1 MENNQN
7 DKLTYIL
14 MIIAGLICIL
24 NGVLVFDQTIIM
36 ILLSILFIIVGLI
49 MSFVSINGLRNKLK

>member
-36 ILLSILFIIVGLI
+36 ILLSVLFIIIGLI
-49 MSFVSINGLRNKLK
+49 VSYISINGLRHKIK

>member
-36 ILLSILFIIVGLI
+36 ILLSVLFIIIGLI
-49 MSFVSINGLRNKLK
+49 VSYISINGFRHKLK

>member
-24 NGVLVFDQTIIM
+24 NGILVFNQTVIM

>member
-36 ILLSILFIIVGLI
+36 ILLSVLFIIIGLI
-49 MSFVSINGLRNKLK
+49 VSYISINELRHKLK

>member
-14 MIIAGLICIL
+14 IIIAGLICIL

-36 ILLSILFIIVGLI
+36 ILLSVLFIIIGLI
-49 MSFVSINGLRNKLK
+49 VSYISINGLRHKLK

>member
-24 NGVLVFDQTIIM
+24 NGVLVFDQTVIM

-49 MSFVSINGLRNKLK
+49 VSYISINKLRHKLK

>member
-49 MSFVSINGLRNKLK
+49 MSFISINGLKHKLK

>member
-24 NGVLVFDQTIIM
+24 NGVLVFDQTIII
-36 ILLSILFIIVGLI
+36 ILLSVLFIIIGLI
-49 MSFVSINGLRNKLK
+49 VSYISINGLRHKLK

>member
-24 NGVLVFDQTIIM
+24 NGVLVFDQTVIM

>member
-24 NGVLVFDQTIIM
+24 NGVLVFDQTVIM

-49 MSFVSINGLRNKLK
+49 MSFISINRLRHKLK

>member
-24 NGVLVFDQTIIM
+24 NGILVFDQTVIM

>member
-14 MIIAGLICIL
+14 RIIAGLICIL

-36 ILLSILFIIVGLI
+36 ILLSVLFIIIGLI
-49 MSFVSINGLRNKLK
+49 VSYISINGLRHKIK

>member
-7 DKLTYIL
+7 DKPTYIL

-36 ILLSILFIIVGLI
+36 ILLSVLFIIIGLI
-49 MSFVSINGLRNKLK
+49 VSYISINGLRHKLK